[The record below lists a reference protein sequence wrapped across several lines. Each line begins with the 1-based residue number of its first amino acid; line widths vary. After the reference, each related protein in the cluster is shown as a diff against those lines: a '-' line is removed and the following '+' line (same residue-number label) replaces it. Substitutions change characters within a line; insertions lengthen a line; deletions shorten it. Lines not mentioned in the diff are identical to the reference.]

1 MPSLFFIRKP
11 MGTRKKN
18 NQREKQR
25 RIIAKKKR
33 DEKRIKRAAKGKTAG
48 QKLADKMAGRT
59 A

>member
-1 MPSLFFIRKP
+1 
-11 MGTRKKN
+11 MGVRKKN
-18 NQREKQR
+18 NQREAQR

-33 DEKRIKRAAKGKTAG
+33 DQKRLKRLAKGKTAG